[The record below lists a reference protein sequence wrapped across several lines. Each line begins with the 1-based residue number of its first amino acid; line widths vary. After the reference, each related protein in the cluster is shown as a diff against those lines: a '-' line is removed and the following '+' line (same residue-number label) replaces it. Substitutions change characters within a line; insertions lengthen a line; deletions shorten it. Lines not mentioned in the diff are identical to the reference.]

1 MRLEKG
7 FTLIELMIVVAI
19 IGILSMMALPAYQ
32 DYTRRTY
39 VAEGLALSSVLAN
52 AVVEHYSMTGKW
64 ADNNAVAGMLAT
76 TAYTGQAVM
85 GITIGHGPS
94 GRSFNQATRAAENK
108 ISNVRIF
115 YNEKL
120 TGVANEPFKGGD
132 ANDANISPEARKNSL
147 TLAPVTNAA
156 GQVEGSFQWVCMMPQ
171 TIEVTG
177 YWNLK
182 WLPANC
188 RLQARLNG
196 TASH

>member
-39 VAEGLALSSVLAN
+39 IAEGLSLASVLTN

-64 ADNNAVAGMLAT
+64 ADNNAAAGMLAT
-76 TAYTGQAVM
+76 SAYTGQGVW
-85 GITIGHGPS
+85 GVTIGHGPS
-94 GRSFNQATRAAENK
+94 GRAFDQTVRAAENK

-115 YNEKL
+115 YNEKV
-120 TGVANEPFKGGD
+120 TGIDDRFFKGD
-132 ANDANISPEARKNSL
+132 ENDATVSPEAWKNSL
-147 TLAPVTNAA
+147 TLAPVTNAS